1 MTASFGTLAWPPFLV
16 YWARLQVREAP
27 VSTFPRIKP
36 RGAQRT
42 KNQRLGHLRTACAD
56 VIN

>member
-1 MTASFGTLAWPPFLV
+1 VTASFRTLAWPPFRI
-16 YWARLQVREAP
+16 YWARLQVLEAP

-42 KNQRLGHLRTACAD
+42 K
-56 VIN
+56 INVLVT

>member
-1 MTASFGTLAWPPFLV
+1 MTASFRTLAWPPVSGSLGQ
-16 YWARLQVREAP
+16 ASSLRSS

-42 KNQRLGHLRTACAD
+42 K
-56 VIN
+56 INVLVT

>member
-1 MTASFGTLAWPPFLV
+1 VTASFGTLAWPPFLV
-16 YWARLQVREAP
+16 CSARLQVREAP

-42 KNQRLGHLRTACAD
+42 K
-56 VIN
+56 INVLVT

>member
-1 MTASFGTLAWPPFLV
+1 VTASSALPPGLPFRVRL
-16 YWARLQVREAP
+16 ARLQVREAP

-42 KNQRLGHLRTACAD
+42 K
-56 VIN
+56 INVLVT

>member
-1 MTASFGTLAWPPFLV
+1 MTASFSTLAWPPFWV
-16 YWARLQVREAP
+16 RSARLQVLEAP

-42 KNQRLGHLRTACAD
+42 K
-56 VIN
+56 INVLLT

>member
-1 MTASFGTLAWPPFLV
+1 MTASFGTLAWLPLWV
-16 YWARLQVREAP
+16 CSARLQVREAP

-42 KNQRLGHLRTACAD
+42 KISVLVT
-56 VIN
+56 

>member
-1 MTASFGTLAWPPFLV
+1 MTASFSTLAWPPFWVCL
-16 YWARLQVREAP
+16 ARLQVPEAP

-42 KNQRLGHLRTACAD
+42 K
-56 VIN
+56 INVLVT